1 MSDLPCRRSS
11 GLALFFVVLTV
22 VCGHTTFALTPDSP
36 PSTPDVATLPTT
48 TPLSPQAEGDLLMA
62 HRRYAAAL
70 EAYQQDPEK
79 SAVLWNKIGVAYH
92 HLFAL
97 EQARKYYQ
105 MALAMKPNYP
115 EALNNLAA
123 VYHGEH
129 EYKQAERTYK
139 LALKYA
145 PSSAIT
151 YCNLGTSYFAQEKY
165 KPGMQAY
172 HKALAMNPHI
182 FDAGQSQIVEETS
195 TRRQLVAV
203 NYYLAKTYATEGK
216 MEEAIGYLR
225 KALQAGFSDR
235 KQLMKDKE
243 FASLRATPEF
253 HQLMI
258 EQSGGE

>member
-1 MSDLPCRRSS
+1 MSDLHCRRSS
-11 GLALFFVVLTV
+11 GLILLFVLFSV
-22 VCGHTTFALTPDSP
+22 VCGHTTFAATPNSSV
-36 PSTPDVATLPTT
+36 STPEAVTLPDAET
-48 TPLSPQAEGDLLMA
+48 LSPQIEGDLLMA
-62 HRRYAAAL
+62 HRSYAAAL
-70 EAYQQDPEK
+70 GAYQRDPEK
-79 SAVLWNKIGVAYH
+79 SAVLLNKIGVAYH

-105 MALAMKPNYP
+105 MALAMNPNYAD
-115 EALNNLAA
+115 ALNNLAA
-123 VYHGEH
+123 VYHGQH

-145 PSSAIT
+145 PSAAVT
-151 YCNLGTSYFAQEKY
+151 YCNLGTTYFAQEKY

-172 HKALAMNPHI
+172 HKALALNPRI
-182 FDAGQSQIVEETS
+182 FDAGQIQIVQEGS

-216 MEEAIGYLR
+216 MDQALIYLR
-225 KALQAGFSDR
+225 RALEAGFHDR

-253 HQLMI
+253 QQLMI
-258 EQSGGE
+258 EQAGGE